1 MSLKSDSFHFPN
13 HTVLWKWKFLSS
25 SLVKVNVYLA
35 TQEVLWRHLH
45 LSSSSLHTRLMS
57 PFQHWVWLQNVFH
70 PLDFRWFTI
79 FYLKHLLPRFIIS
92 SCFFSPEPSVLY
104 PWPVIPWRQVS
115 TRFIGPLCF
124 ILWIKAQNRVGKYH
138 FCNQLSAKLA
148 DESCAGKNKMWTFI
162 GSCQRNIL
170 HCGLWRISQN
180 SQMHD
185 HM

>member
-1 MSLKSDSFHFPN
+1 MK
-13 HTVLWKWKFLSS
+13 
-25 SLVKVNVYLA
+25 VKVFIFQSCKSECLPCDPGSPVTALA
-35 TQEVLWRHLH
+35 FLLVLVLVLVAHKVDVAPPALR
-45 LSSSSLHTRLMS
+45 MAAE
-57 PFQHWVWLQNVFH
+57 NVFFAN
-70 PLDFRWFTI
+70 PLDFRWFSI

-124 ILWIKAQNRVGKYH
+124 ILWIKAQNRVGKYY